1 MPKKFLLIILTS
13 FVFFTLFFFLSSFVV
28 IYVYAENWACV
39 VFPPVVAY
47 FVLAGLRLKREPKLT
62 AKVLQAVSAVSGL
75 PMLLALFFLAGEAI
89 LRPGIISLGQGISPV
104 IPDFFASFFSL
115 VIMCNLIGLVPA
127 FITALVVT
135 GFVLPKPKESR

>member
-13 FVFFTLFFFLSSFVV
+13 FVFFTLFFFISSFVV

-39 VFPPVVAY
+39 VLPPIIAY

-62 AKVLQAVSAVSGL
+62 AKVVQAVSAVSGL
-75 PMLLALFFLAGEAI
+75 PLLLALFFLAGEAI
-89 LRPGIISLGQGISPV
+89 IRPGVISLGQGLSPM
-104 IPDFFASFFSL
+104 IPDYFASFFSL

-127 FITALVVT
+127 FVVALVVT
-135 GFVLPKPKESR
+135 GFLLPKPQA